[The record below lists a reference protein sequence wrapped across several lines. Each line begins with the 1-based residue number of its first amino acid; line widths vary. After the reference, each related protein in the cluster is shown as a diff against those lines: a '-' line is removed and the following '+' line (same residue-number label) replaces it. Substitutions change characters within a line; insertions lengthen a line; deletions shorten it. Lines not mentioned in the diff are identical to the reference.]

1 MTVENTKEKS
11 VYEIKLDGRTV
22 LTSSMPMCGYS
33 RDVLRRIMAAGYRYC
48 ANGKIQRK
56 IE

>member
-1 MTVENTKEKS
+1 MKVENTKEKT

-22 LTSSMPMCGYS
+22 LTSSLPMCGYS
-33 RDVLRRIMAAGYRYC
+33 REVLRKIVAAGFRYC
-48 ANGKIQRK
+48 VNGKIQRK